1 MMQTRGA
8 PTPEGAVQM
17 PQTAG
22 ATVNQLPMGATL
34 NVP

>member
-8 PTPEGAVQM
+8 PTPEGSVQV
-17 PQTAG
+17 PQPAG
-22 ATVNQLPMGATL
+22 ATVNQLPMGETL